1 MWSIVY
7 LLLSVL
13 PLLTDWKIIT
23 RTYRKLI
30 SSHEGQIQ
38 VVYFLSLSGYIA
50 WHGRYS
56 AYDYAS
62 FAAFMR
68 HTFSEV
74 QGVGC
79 PVFQC
84 DSCKNDMT
92 IDDEALGKFIHVN

>member
-1 MWSIVY
+1 MKHTEFVT
-7 LLLSVL
+7 LSL
-13 PLLTDWKIIT
+13 NSLDRLINNCQDIKKI
-23 RTYRKLI
+23 
-30 SSHEGQIQ
+30 SHFSHELLIQII
-38 VVYFLSLSGYIA
+38 FSLPGYIA

-92 IDDEALGKFIHVN
+92 IDDESLGKFIHVK